1 MKAVHEFFYLAGD
14 WTALIIEL
22 IALAIAI
29 FTILHALYELLVV
42 FKMDFTRFN
51 ESETLPAGMITTLE
65 TLMVA
70 EILKTVLV
78 TRDAQIYDLIT
89 LVILVLV
96 RTFLTHHLEKSV
108 DKRREK
114 KGKKPGESQESSEES
129 VNITVK

>member
-114 KGKKPGESQESSEES
+114 KGKKPGENKKNTEES